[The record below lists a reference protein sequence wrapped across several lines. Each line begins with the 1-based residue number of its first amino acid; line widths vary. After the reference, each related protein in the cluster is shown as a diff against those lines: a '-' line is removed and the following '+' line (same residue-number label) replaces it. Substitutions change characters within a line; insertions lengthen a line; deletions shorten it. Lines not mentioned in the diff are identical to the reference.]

1 MQTRVEFKF
10 KSFGNLLSFL
20 FFVYHLILQ
29 TEQLVMIKHIFIYL
43 KVYISLGPSVKNIF
57 QGRNN
62 LENAPSAL
70 RIDTYI
76 VKTHIV

>member
-20 FFVYHLILQ
+20 FFVYHLILRNK
-29 TEQLVMIKHIFIYL
+29 EFVMIKYIFIYL
-43 KVYISLGPSVKNIF
+43 RLYISLGPSVRLIF

-62 LENAPSAL
+62 LEKTPSAL
-70 RIDTYI
+70 RIDTYM
-76 VKTHIV
+76 VKTNIV

>member
-1 MQTRVEFKF
+1 
-10 KSFGNLLSFL
+10 
-20 FFVYHLILQ
+20 
-29 TEQLVMIKHIFIYL
+29 MIKHIFIYL

-70 RIDTYI
+70 RIDTYM
-76 VKTHIV
+76 VKTNIV